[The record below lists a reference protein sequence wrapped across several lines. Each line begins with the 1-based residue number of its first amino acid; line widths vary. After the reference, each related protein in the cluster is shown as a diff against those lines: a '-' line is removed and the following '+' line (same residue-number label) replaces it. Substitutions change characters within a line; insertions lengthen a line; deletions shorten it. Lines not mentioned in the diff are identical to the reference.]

1 MASVA
6 YGQPWSGSGDEK
18 NPFGAL
24 DPPQQWGGWIHGV
37 DADTGAVRWKFRTP
51 GPVLAGVTPTAGGL
65 VFAAELSGTAY
76 AFDATDGKVLWQ
88 TRLDGAAGGGVIT
101 YAIDG
106 IQRVAFVAGTSSPVW
121 PVESKTA
128 KIVVFAL
135 GK

>member
-1 MASVA
+1 
-6 YGQPWSGSGDEK
+6 
-18 NPFGAL
+18 
-24 DPPQQWGGWIHGV
+24 
-37 DADTGAVRWKFRTP
+37 
-51 GPVLAGVTPTAGGL
+51 VLAGVTPTAGGL
-65 VFAAELSGTAY
+65 VFAAEIGGTAY

-106 IQRVAFVAGTSSPVW
+106 IQRVAFVAGTNSPVW
-121 PVESKTA
+121 PVEKKTA